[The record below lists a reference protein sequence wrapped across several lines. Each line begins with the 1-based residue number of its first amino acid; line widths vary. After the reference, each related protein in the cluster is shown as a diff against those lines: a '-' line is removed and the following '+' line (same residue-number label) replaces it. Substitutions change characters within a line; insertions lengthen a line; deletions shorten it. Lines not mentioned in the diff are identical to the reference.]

1 MADSAEKSSKMAED
15 IRVKSTSEA
24 SKSSDGVTRAKE
36 LRVLGI
42 QRILV
47 DAGGQPRQH
56 EQTRRGSVVT
66 FEEVQK
72 SRGRQQN
79 KSVSS
84 DSLIM
89 KSRLL
94 LCFQVQVGKIPSL
107 EHLHLVVPPFGA
119 GGGEADGDGV
129 GIAVRRGR
137 LGNPETEEF
146 LGPQEED
153 LPERELEAAG
163 GGGRGDAQVRLL
175 QRP

>member
-1 MADSAEKSSKMAED
+1 MTED
-15 IRVKSTSEA
+15 VRVKSTSEA
-24 SKSSDGVTRAKE
+24 TKSSDGVTRAKE

-56 EQTRRGSVVT
+56 EHTRRGSVVT

-72 SRGRQQN
+72 SCGRQQN

-84 DSLIM
+84 YSLKIR
-89 KSRLL
+89 SRLL
-94 LCFQVQVGKIPSL
+94 SFLQVQVGEIPSL
-107 EHLHLVVPPFGA
+107 EHLHFFVPPFGA
-119 GGGEADGDGV
+119 GGGEADGGRV
-129 GIAVRRGR
+129 GIAVRGGR
-137 LGNPETEEF
+137 LGNPEAEGL

-163 GGGRGDAQVRLL
+163 GGGSGDAQVRLL
-175 QRP
+175 QRPE